1 MAKDIP
7 ADEASEQVASCAAA
21 MGIAVGAGAENSIRC
36 SGPEPEIDGG
46 DDDSSPVPGRSFDQ
60 DVRIAIHE
68 AGHESRRLNFVG
80 ALTGGS
86 ESCGCQFSARMSS
99 QGCRIAFTPCARS
112 AGVISDSYDRMAR
125 RMYPA

>member
-1 MAKDIP
+1 LAKDIP

-86 ESCGCQFSARMSS
+86 ESWRLPVFSQNVITRMPHRLHTLRQIGWSN
-99 QGCRIAFTPCARS
+99 Q
-112 AGVISDSYDRMAR
+112 
-125 RMYPA
+125 